1 MLQLIT
7 EFSYGDFAEELASM
21 YRLRYRVFK
30 DRMGWDVDFS
40 GDMEIDGFD
49 ALHPAY
55 LIQRGFDGS
64 LNGCVR
70 LLPTTGPTMLR
81 DTFPALLHGTP
92 MPCSSDIWETS
103 RFALDVPESAPKG
116 AGKIAIATYEL
127 FAGVVEF
134 GLANGIREIVT
145 VTDERVERILRR
157 VRWPLRR
164 TGPSERIG
172 NTMAVAGYVE
182 ISRDVLAILRQGG
195 GLKGPVL
202 WSPVVPS
209 EAA

>member
-7 EFSYGDFAEELASM
+7 ASSYGDFVDELAAM
-21 YRLRYRVFK
+21 HRMRYRVFK
-30 DRMGWDVDFS
+30 DRLGWDVEFS
-40 GDMEIDGFD
+40 GDMEIDTFD
-49 ALHPAY
+49 ALRPAY
-55 LIQRGFDGS
+55 LVQRGFDGS

-92 MPCSSDIWETS
+92 MPSSADIWESS
-103 RFALDVPESAPKG
+103 RFALDVPADAPKG

-134 GLANGIREIVT
+134 GLAYGVREIVT
-145 VTDERVERILRR
+145 VTDERMERILRR
-157 VRWPLRR
+157 VNWPLRR
-164 TGPSERIG
+164 IGPSARIG
-172 NTMAVAGYVE
+172 NTMAVAGFVE
-182 ISRDVLAILRQGG
+182 VSREVLTTLRRGG
-195 GLKGPVL
+195 GFKGPVL

-209 EAA
+209 VAA